1 MKKSKVLWI
10 LSGFLLALILA
21 ATAAY
26 SAGFRYHPDIQ
37 QKIFADMVQSNA
49 YKAALANLTAD
60 RVLQE
65 TAGIPLKTGNIRE
78 LEAWESGENGAI
90 RLKQEISGTRKSG
103 LLSVNGTMV
112 SGRWQYQEFKVRFHD
127 GKELNLMKKQ
137 GKQEGKR

>member
-26 SAGFRYHPDIQ
+26 FAGFRYHPDIQ

-65 TAGIPLKTGNIRE
+65 TAGIPLKTGKYPRTGS
-78 LEAWESGENGAI
+78 SGKAEKTG
-90 RLKQEISGTRKSG
+90 QSGSNRKSAETRKSG
-103 LLSVNGTMV
+103 VLYCEWEPWFPAGGSIRNSK
-112 SGRWQYQEFKVRFHD
+112 SGFMTAK
-127 GKELNLMKKQ
+127 N
-137 GKQEGKR
+137 

>member
-49 YKAALANLTAD
+49 YKAALANL
-60 RVLQE
+60 

-127 GKELNLMKKQ
+127 GKELNLLKKQ
-137 GKQEGKR
+137 GKQDGKR

>member
-21 ATAAY
+21 AAAAY

-49 YKAALANLTAD
+49 YKTALANLTAD

-103 LLSVNGTMV
+103 LLSVNGPMV

-127 GKELNLMKKQ
+127 GKELNLLKKQ
-137 GKQEGKR
+137 GKQDGKR

>member
-21 ATAAY
+21 GAAAY
-26 SAGFRYHPDIQ
+26 SAGFRYQPDIRR
-37 QKIFADMVQSNA
+37 KVFADMAQSNA
-49 YKAALANLTAD
+49 YKTALANLGQSKA
-60 RVLQE
+60 VQE
-65 TAGIPLKTGNIRE
+65 AAGVPLKTGSILE

-90 RLKQEISGTRKSG
+90 RLRQEISGTKKSG

-127 GKELNLMKKQ
+127 GKELNLLKKQ
-137 GKQEGKR
+137 DEQDGKR

>member
-65 TAGIPLKTGNIRE
+65 TAGHSSEDWKYSRTGSMGKRKR
-78 LEAWESGENGAI
+78 AI

-127 GKELNLMKKQ
+127 GKELNLLKKQ
-137 GKQEGKR
+137 GKQDGKR

>member
-21 ATAAY
+21 AAAAY

-65 TAGIPLKTGNIRE
+65 TAGHSSEDWKYPRTGSMGKRRKRGNQAQTGNQRHEEIR
-78 LEAWESGENGAI
+78 S
-90 RLKQEISGTRKSG
+90 
-103 LLSVNGTMV
+103 SVCEWNHGFRQVAV
-112 SGRWQYQEFKVRFHD
+112 SGIQSPVS
-127 GKELNLMKKQ
+127 
-137 GKQEGKR
+137 